1 MAIVFLFAPFGSAV
15 PSGLT
20 YMDSTWS
27 HADEE
32 PGTLI
37 AINPNETILA
47 SVHNNDVI
55 LYDIESLEKIET
67 FTFNKISAIE
77 FSPNGTTLAVNK
89 AASVQVK
96 ESIKLIDI
104 HTNSIREHS
113 ALADD
118 RAADIAWSPDGQV
131 LAAPGPE
138 GDVELYRYGDLSLK
152 VTLHGVHN
160 VDVTCIDY
168 RADGEYLITGDESG
182 RYAIWNK
189 NGVRQNEYRGFEE
202 DLVDCKFSP
211 DGLDIILLGDKGKLM
226 SESFAGAEN
235 HNTTIEGAKKI
246 MFSDVATRMQIA
258 VESDDFRGL
267 ISYDYDAFSEIKR
280 TTFFHK
286 AEDIEYIDDE
296 FGRLQKIFASG
307 GTGEVAVYLRESI
320 PDGFNQPGADLD
332 GDTIP
337 DNLDPDDDGDGII
350 DDWDNDIGCDAP
362 EGTPCSRY
370 PDISKI
376 RQVDIDIGST
386 FLISDT
392 ITLPTEYSSHIRN
405 LSRIAIAADQI
416 LSSHEVE
423 LFAEAMCANIDHSD
437 VIEQWRDSISLSNGE
452 LGIGTVTCILDSGME
467 LIKAGDSTTQIKL
480 TIITEFEYDSLITFP
495 LEISLDEQTLPTD
508 GSIAWLAPAHPMSV
522 SYSGKGAIPVNIPLW
537 WNNGDIKANATLVGV
552 VVDDPTILDSAIAWA
567 LHPVAFVLYLGII
580 AGIVLLIIR
589 RDNAIDLNFD
599 DEEEEE
605 FEEHEHEEENADED
619 DDEDYEQLDDSD
631 SHDMGSE
638 AGEEELV
645 EANVR
650 TPPAKKRKMYTTTA
664 SKETL
669 APKKRRVST
678 SKETTVK
685 TKRKR
690 LVSDQN
696 TEPVVVKRRNAV
708 PSEKVVKK
716 RRVKTSISADYK
728 EETETEIVKPVSN
741 KKKRKSVKRK
751 KKSSEKTK
759 DIDEN
764 SLQGDLVSDFLS
776 ED

>member
-1 MAIVFLFAPFGSAV
+1 
-15 PSGLT
+15 
-20 YMDSTWS
+20 
-27 HADEE
+27 
-32 PGTLI
+32 
-37 AINPNETILA
+37 
-47 SVHNNDVI
+47 
-55 LYDIESLEKIET
+55 
-67 FTFNKISAIE
+67 
-77 FSPNGTTLAVNK
+77 
-89 AASVQVK
+89 
-96 ESIKLIDI
+96 
-104 HTNSIREHS
+104 
-113 ALADD
+113 
-118 RAADIAWSPDGQV
+118 
-131 LAAPGPE
+131 
-138 GDVELYRYGDLSLK
+138 
-152 VTLHGVHN
+152 
-160 VDVTCIDY
+160 
-168 RADGEYLITGDESG
+168 
-182 RYAIWNK
+182 
-189 NGVRQNEYRGFEE
+189 
-202 DLVDCKFSP
+202 
-211 DGLDIILLGDKGKLM
+211 
-226 SESFAGAEN
+226 
-235 HNTTIEGAKKI
+235 
-246 MFSDVATRMQIA
+246 
-258 VESDDFRGL
+258 
-267 ISYDYDAFSEIKR
+267 
-280 TTFFHK
+280 
-286 AEDIEYIDDE
+286 
-296 FGRLQKIFASG
+296 
-307 GTGEVAVYLRESI
+307 
-320 PDGFNQPGADLD
+320 
-332 GDTIP
+332 
-337 DNLDPDDDGDGII
+337 
-350 DDWDNDIGCDAP
+350 
-362 EGTPCSRY
+362 
-370 PDISKI
+370 
-376 RQVDIDIGST
+376 
-386 FLISDT
+386 LISDT